1 MEKENVV
8 CPRGRMLFSH
18 EKEGN
23 SAFVT
28 TGMDLESIMLS
39 KKKSDKDKY
48 CMTSLICRILKKALN
63 S

>member
-1 MEKENVV
+1 MV
-8 CPRGRMLFSH
+8 CTRGRMLFSY

-28 TGMDLESIMLS
+28 TGMDLESIMLG

-48 CMTSLICRILKKALN
+48 CMTSLICRIFKKALN